1 MAHAFYTIGHG
12 RRPIGEFVDLLREVG
27 VTLLADVRSM
37 PRSRANPQYTSDN
50 TSDLGLLPTPS
61 PGASRSRSMSMPQ
74 GRQAPT
80 RRSDGP
86 GDKLVKPASAPCD
99 RASASRGKPPQE
111 FKREHRKRIV
121 AGSHDHDAV
130 AATRQLDQAVAA
142 SVAIWKG

>member
-12 RRPIGEFVDLLREVG
+12 RRPIGELVDLLREVG

-61 PGASRSRSMSMPQ
+61 PGASRSRSMLMPQ

-80 RRSDGP
+80 
-86 GDKLVKPASAPCD
+86 
-99 RASASRGKPPQE
+99 
-111 FKREHRKRIV
+111 
-121 AGSHDHDAV
+121 
-130 AATRQLDQAVAA
+130 AAQ
-142 SVAIWKG
+142 